1 MSKLRVGAA
10 KRNINPRP
18 EMLPYPSFNREPYTA
33 VFSDCNTRA
42 IVIDNGTKPA
52 AIINF
57 DLGGVPK
64 TEPLKARIEA
74 EAGIPRERIFLA
86 ATHNHTACDMV
97 FDPAKEAQEKLGEY
111 MAYVET
117 QVLEAVKAAKEAMR
131 PARYGY
137 GEGRSYVNGNR
148 DMATELHT
156 FTQGYEPEGYCD
168 RTVAVMKFVD
178 EEDQLIAAVAN
189 YGMHATLG
197 YFDVDV
203 DGKTK
208 VSGNIPGV
216 AQDYAEARFGNGA
229 VVLWTSG
236 AAGDQNPQLYCLR
249 DYEQNGFPS
258 MARTIPGLQYNLITL
273 MGKQHGVDICKA
285 INSISTYNKNMPI
298 KFAQTYIPLPGQRF
312 PEGTNMQWINDITNH
327 IYPLKEGEK
336 LPEPILT
343 PEKKIPLYLQ
353 EAVFGDVAFVGVA
366 AEIYALIGKACKEA
380 SPYRKTMV
388 ITHVDRSIGYVIDK
402 TSVDHY
408 CFEQFGPVQAGV
420 CDELIAEG
428 VRELFDQL
436 MEENKELLG

>member
-1 MSKLRVGAA
+1 MSTLKVGAA
-10 KRNINPRP
+10 KRCINPTE
-18 EMLPYPSFNREPYTA
+18 EMMPYPSFNRDPYTDIY
-33 VFSDCNTRA
+33 SDCNMRA
-42 IVIDNGTKPA
+42 IVIDNGQILS

-64 TEPLKARIEA
+64 PEPLKARIET
-74 EAGIPRERIFLA
+74 ETGIKAGHIFMS
-86 ATHNHTACDMV
+86 ATHNHTGCDIV
-97 FDPAKEAQEKLGEY
+97 FSPEKEAQKKLAQY
-111 MAYVET
+111 MSYVCDRT
-117 QVLEAVKAAKEAMR
+117 IEAVKEALANMR

-137 GEGRSYVNGNR
+137 GEGKSYVNGNR
-148 DMATELHT
+148 DMATELGT

-168 RTVAVMKFVD
+168 RTVSIMKFVD
-178 EEDQLIAAVAN
+178 DEDNLICAVAN

-229 VVLWTSG
+229 IVLWQSA

-249 DYEQNGFPS
+249 DYEENGFPS
-258 MARTIPGLQYNLITL
+258 MARTIPGLQYNLIKI

-285 INSISTYNKNMPI
+285 INSVNTYNKNMPI
-298 KFAQTYIPLPGQRF
+298 KFIDGYVDLPGQTF

-343 PEKKIPLYLQ
+343 PDKPVSLHIE
-353 EAVFGDVAFVGVA
+353 EAVYGDIAFVGIA
-366 AEIYALIGKACKEA
+366 AEIYALIGKACKEI
-380 SPYRKTMV
+380 SPYRKTMIV
-388 ITHVDRSIGYVIDK
+388 THTDHSVGYIIDK
-402 TSVDHY
+402 TSIEHK

-420 CDELIAEG
+420 CDELIAEK
-428 VRELFDQL
+428 VRELFDEM
-436 MEENKELLG
+436 ME

>member
-1 MSKLRVGAA
+1 MGKLRVGAA
-10 KRNINPRP
+10 KRNINPTDA
-18 EMLPYPSFNREPYTA
+18 MLPYPSFNREPYTA

-42 IVIDNGTKPA
+42 IVIDNGETLA

-64 TEPLKARIEA
+64 PEPLKEEIEA
-74 EAGIPRERIFLA
+74 RTGISKEHIFMA

-97 FDPAKEAQEKLGEY
+97 FSPEEEAQGKLRTYMAHVEDQVLAAVCEAKES
-111 MAYVET
+111 
-117 QVLEAVKAAKEAMR
+117 MR

-137 GEGRSYVNGNR
+137 GEGKSYVNGNR
-148 DMATELHT
+148 DMATELGT

-168 RTVAVMKFVD
+168 RTVSVMKFVD
-178 EEDQLIAAVAN
+178 EDDKLIAAVAN

-197 YFDVDV
+197 YFDVDA

-216 AQDYAEARFGNGA
+216 AADYAENRYGDGS
-229 VVLWTSG
+229 VVIWTSA

-285 INSISTYNKNMPI
+285 INGITAYNQNMPL
-298 KFAQTYIPLPGQRF
+298 KFGQAYIPLPGQTF

-336 LPEPILT
+336 LPDPILT
-343 PEKKIPLYLQ
+343 PDKKIPLYLQ
-353 EAVFGDVAFVGVA
+353 EAVFGDVAFVGLA
-366 AEIYALIGKACKEA
+366 AEIYALIGKACKEV

-388 ITHVDRSIGYVIDK
+388 VTHVDRSIGYIIDK
-402 TSVDHY
+402 TSVDHF

-420 CDELIAEG
+420 CDGLIAEG
-428 VRELFDQL
+428 VRKLFDEL
-436 MEENKELLG
+436 MA